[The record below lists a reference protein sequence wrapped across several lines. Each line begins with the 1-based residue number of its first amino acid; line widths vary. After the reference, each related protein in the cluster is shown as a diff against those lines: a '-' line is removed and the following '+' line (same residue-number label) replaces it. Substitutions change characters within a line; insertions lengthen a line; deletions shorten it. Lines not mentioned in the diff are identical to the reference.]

1 VVPARSGHVTP
12 HSADPDQRTTKPWP
26 CTPKASSLLIAL
38 GRAASRHRQK
48 RRREQGR
55 RLTRQPTK
63 ALRAGAPPWH
73 ILPTAPFWLEFPNF
87 SKRLAGNKEGAPM
100 REPLPYR

>member
-26 CTPKASSLLIAL
+26 YTPKASSLLIAL

-73 ILPTAPFWLEFPNF
+73 ILPTAPFWLEFPNLF
-87 SKRLAGNKEGAPM
+87 QTAGRKQRRGPHAGAPS
-100 REPLPYR
+100 L